1 MNRALVADQIYALQR
16 SLDYLSI
23 ARDQVRFATSKRP
36 DIDEAMID
44 LHNTIMDEIDNLRYY
59 LDN

>member
-23 ARDQVRFATSKRP
+23 ARDQVRFAVAKQSG
-36 DIDEAMID
+36 IEEAMID
-44 LHNTIMDEIDNLRYY
+44 LHNTILGEIDNLRYY